1 MDADTSEAANDPYA
15 AVLRV
20 RRAGRAVILMT
31 YRGDW

>member
-1 MDADTSEAANDPYA
+1 MDADTSDAANDPYDV
-15 AVLRV
+15 VLGV